1 MNKTYYTISE
11 TLMAIQNQGGILDM
25 EGISS
30 YVRERL
36 INPIIYIDSIP
47 VHACELGKNGQA
59 LAMGACLLSAYWN
72 IGDDIVAVF
81 DILLRKQLVQVN
93 YVVKK
98 EQLITERIMGW
109 DSRLHMFEGVPHE
122 HISPRPYSKDLPVY
136 CYIFFAD
143 KLFEVSIK
151 NIFIS
156 QKDMDFL
163 NAVCIKQDTLHPKN
177 KDEPPK
183 NYVVKDA
190 SAPKSR
196 RHELHEVI
204 KLAYKTEKIKLNRA
218 PTNTEVWRIVQ
229 KPEYDTEEIIN
240 DVTNTHIEWTDWK
253 AQPREMK
260 RSTFNN
266 FITSLKTGTKT

>member
-1 MNKTYYTISE
+1 
-11 TLMAIQNQGGILDM
+11 
-25 EGISS
+25 
-30 YVRERL
+30 
-36 INPIIYIDSIP
+36 
-47 VHACELGKNGQA
+47 
-59 LAMGACLLSAYWN
+59 
-72 IGDDIVAVF
+72 
-81 DILLRKQLVQVN
+81 
-93 YVVKK
+93 
-98 EQLITERIMGW
+98 
-109 DSRLHMFEGVPHE
+109 MFEGVPHE
-122 HISPRPYSKDLPVY
+122 HISPRPYPKDLPVY

-151 NIFIS
+151 NILIS

-163 NAVCIKQDTLHPKN
+163 NAVCTKQDTLHPKN